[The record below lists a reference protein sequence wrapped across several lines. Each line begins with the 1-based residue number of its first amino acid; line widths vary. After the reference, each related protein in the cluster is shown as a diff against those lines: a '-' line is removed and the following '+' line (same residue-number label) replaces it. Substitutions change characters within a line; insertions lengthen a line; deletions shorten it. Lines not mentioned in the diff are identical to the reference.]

1 MNHVARLV
9 REHFACSAEVLKI
22 GDLPVTAIASRYGTP
37 SFVYD
42 RGVMTKRV
50 SQLRAVFRDEIAIYY
65 SAKANPHRSV
75 VAHFVRLGCG
85 VEIASKGEYLRALEA
100 RCDPRKIVFAGPG
113 KSEAEIELVLAKGIG
128 ELHIESLTELDRIS
142 SISRRLG
149 LRASVAV
156 RINPTAEAQGGA
168 MRMGGKPSQF
178 GVDEEGAEAVVARVL
193 ECGDVDFTGIHLF
206 TGTQIL
212 DPAILLTQYRK
223 AVGIARGLAA
233 HFRRPM
239 KTIDFGGGLGV
250 PYFPHEQEL
259 DVAALSKGLDE
270 LVREVR
276 ADPWLSG
283 ARLIVEPG
291 RFLVGE
297 AGIYVMAVSDIKI
310 SRGKKF
316 VIVDGGMHHHLAAS
330 GNLGQ
335 TIKRNYPVALLNRLT
350 EPPCEKVD
358 VVGPLCTPLDT
369 LARDIDLPET
379 RIGDLVGIFQSGA
392 YGLTASPT
400 QFLSHP
406 PPNEIV
412 VEQGRIIDDPALP
425 VGG

>member
-1 MNHVARLV
+1 MNHVARLL
-9 REHFACSAEVLKI
+9 REHFAESTEVLKI
-22 GDLPVTAIASRYGTP
+22 GGLTVTSIVSQHGTP

-42 RGVMTKRV
+42 RAVMTRRV
-50 SQLRAVFRDEIAIYY
+50 LQLRAVSRGEMDVYY
-65 SAKANPHRSV
+65 SVKANPHRSV
-75 VAHFVRLGCG
+75 VAHFVKLGCG
-85 VEIASKGEYLRALEA
+85 VEIASQGEYLRALEA
-100 RCDPRKIVFAGPG
+100 GCDPRKILFAGPG
-113 KSEAEIELVLAKGIG
+113 KSEADIEFVLAKGIG
-128 ELHIESLTELDRIS
+128 ELHVESLTELDRIS
-142 SISRRLG
+142 RVSKRLG
-149 LRASVAV
+149 VRAAVAL

-178 GVDEEGAEAVVARVL
+178 GVDEEDAEAVVARIL
-193 ECGDVDFTGIHLF
+193 QCADVDFTGIHLF
-206 TGTQIL
+206 MGTQIL
-212 DPAILLTQYRK
+212 NPGILLMQYRK
-223 AVGIARGLAA
+223 AVGIARALAIC
-233 HFRRPM
+233 FRRLV

-259 DVAALSKGLDE
+259 DVEELTEGLDD

-297 AGIYVMAVSDIKI
+297 AGVYVMTVSDIKV

-335 TIKRNYPVALLNRLT
+335 TIKRNYPIALLNRLT
-350 EPPCEKVD
+350 DAPCERVD

-369 LARDIDLPET
+369 LGRDIDLPET

-400 QFLSHP
+400 RFLSHSLP
-406 PPNEIV
+406 CEII
-412 VEQGRIIDDPALP
+412 VENGCIIGDQALSAD
-425 VGG
+425 G